1 MRKRMG
7 VILLVS
13 LALALAS
20 CSKSDM
26 TSEDVQR
33 IEPSE
38 AKALLDDEAVL
49 YDVRSTEAY
58 ETKHAV
64 GAISLPETEVSERLD
79 ELPDDKTLIF
89 Y

>member
-1 MRKRMG
+1 
-7 VILLVS
+7 
-13 LALALAS
+13 
-20 CSKSDM
+20 M
-26 TSEDVQR
+26 TTEDVQR
-33 IEPSE
+33 IKPSE
-38 AKALLDDEAVL
+38 AKALLDDDEAVL

-64 GAISLPETEVSERLD
+64 GAISLPEPKVSGRLD